1 MVDYTKYKTE
11 TLIKMRDRAWEKYYS
26 LTIKPTGNWGDG
38 MRLSKLPQNKEWE
51 RAKERYD
58 SIEKEL
64 KKREQKKSEKSK
76 DYER

>member
-11 TLIKMRDRAWEKYYS
+11 PLIKMRDREWEKYFS

>member
-1 MVDYTKYKTE
+1 
-11 TLIKMRDRAWEKYYS
+11 
-26 LTIKPTGNWGDG
+26 

-51 RAKERYD
+51 RAKERFD

-64 KKREQKKSEKSK
+64 KKREQKKNEKSK

>member
-11 TLIKMRDRAWEKYYS
+11 TLIKMRDRAWEKYYN

-51 RAKERYD
+51 RAKERFD

-64 KKREQKKSEKSK
+64 KKREQKKNEKSK